1 MDETGSPQEKVVICD
16 RNTLTGQGRTH
27 GTGAHRGVLRR
38 LKKSH
43 GARGPESASLVCV
56 HSLSRCSSLS
66 FFGCLLYGVC
76 TSKKEGTIMS

>member
-1 MDETGSPQEKVVICD
+1 MDETGSPQEKVFICD

-56 HSLSRCSSLS
+56 HFSVPMQFTFLFRVSSLRR
-66 FFGCLLYGVC
+66 LHL
-76 TSKKEGTIMS
+76 